1 MQGVII
7 IILIFS
13 REVANGLP
21 EPSLLGNSHSLFSSY
36 DREGM
41 LMLKR
46 ECIFYTIEGLLK

>member
-1 MQGVII
+1 VQEVII

-21 EPSLLGNSHSLFSSY
+21 EPSLLGISHSLVSSY
-36 DREGM
+36 DRESM

-46 ECIFYTIEGLLK
+46 EDVSILYKDT